1 MISLPAHEHLAA
13 EQLAYMV
20 QTVAEFYES

>member
-1 MISLPAHEHLAA
+1 MISLPAHEHLTA

-20 QTVAEFYES
+20 QTITEFYEN